1 MTEPTSRRR
10 FLKTCTAAAGAGL
23 LQACGTAP
31 ASNNAPSAPSHPVA
45 KARTVYPEP
54 PRHSNSADNL
64 LRIVASSGFA
74 EDINRVNTALTRLYN
89 AGFTVTNQQAGS
101 RRFQRFAGTDAQRAA
116 DFQDVAS
123 GRVAM
128 PKVLMGLRGGYGAAR
143 ILPHIDFASLGAR
156 MRERGTLFFGFSDVC
171 AVQLALLAKGNMM
184 SFAGPMA
191 YSEFG
196 KSSPSVFTMDAFI
209 KGATQNRLTVD
220 VPYIQRANVE
230 TEGTLW
236 GGNLSVLASLAGTP
250 YMPDIGG
257 GILFL
262 EDVGEQPYRIERML
276 NTLYL
281 SGILD
286 KQRAIVF
293 GDFRMGNIRDV
304 YDSSYDFSTVANHI
318 SRTAKIPVLTG
329 FPFGH
334 IADKITFPLGAHAR
348 IRMNGNGSYSVAFEG
363 YPTLD
368 ASALTL
374 DTLLPPPDLPIFPE
388 SGVADISE

>member
-1 MTEPTSRRR
+1 
-10 FLKTCTAAAGAGL
+10 
-23 LQACGTAP
+23 
-31 ASNNAPSAPSHPVA
+31 
-45 KARTVYPEP
+45 
-54 PRHSNSADNL
+54 
-64 LRIVASSGFA
+64 
-74 EDINRVNTALTRLYN
+74 
-89 AGFTVTNQQAGS
+89 
-101 RRFQRFAGTDAQRAA
+101 
-116 DFQDVAS
+116 
-123 GRVAM
+123 
-128 PKVLMGLRGGYGAAR
+128 MGLRGGYGAAR

-196 KSSPSVFTMDAFI
+196 KPSPSVFTMDAFI

-220 VPYIQRANVE
+220 VPYIQRADVE

-250 YMPDIGG
+250 YMPDIDG

-281 SGILD
+281 SGILG
-286 KQRAIVF
+286 KQRAIIF
-293 GDFRMGNIRDV
+293 GNFRMGNIRDV
-304 YDSSYDFSTVANHI
+304 YDSSYDFSTVVNHI

-334 IADKITFPLGAHAR
+334 IADKITFPLGAHAKVR
-348 IRMNGNGSYSVAFEG
+348 SRSDGGYSVEFDS

-368 ASALTL
+368 TSVLTL

>member
-31 ASNNAPSAPSHPVA
+31 ASNNAPSALSYPVA
-45 KARTVYPEP
+45 KARTVYPKP

-116 DFQDVAS
+116 DFQEVAS

-156 MRERGTLFFGFSDVC
+156 MREHGTLFFGFSDVC

-191 YSEFG
+191 YSDFG
-196 KSSPSVFTMDAFI
+196 KPAPGAFTMDAFI
-209 KGATQNRLTVD
+209 KGVTQRSLTVD
-220 VPYIQRANVE
+220 IPYIQRADIE

-250 YMPDIGG
+250 YMPDIDG

-281 SGILD
+281 SGILK
-286 KQRAIVF
+286 KQRAIIF
-293 GDFRMGNIRDV
+293 GNFRMGNIRDV
-304 YDSSYDFSTVANHI
+304 YDSSYDFSTVVNHI

-334 IADKITFPLGAHAR
+334 IADKITFPLGAHAKVR
-348 IRMNGNGSYSVAFEG
+348 SRSDGGYSVAFAG

>member
-1 MTEPTSRRR
+1 MIEPISRRR
-10 FLKTCTAAAGAGL
+10 FLKTCTTAAGMGL
-23 LQACGTAP
+23 LQACSTP
-31 ASNNAPSAPSHPVA
+31 TNSLTPNPVSLSVE
-45 KARTVYPEP
+45 KAQTVYPKP

-196 KSSPSVFTMDAFI
+196 KPSPSVFTMDAFI
-209 KGATQNRLTVD
+209 KGVTQRGLTVD
-220 VPYIQRANVE
+220 IPNIQRSDIE
-230 TEGTLW
+230 TEGILW

-250 YMPDIGG
+250 YMPDIQD
-257 GILFL
+257 GILFI

-281 SGILD
+281 SGILG
-286 KQRAIVF
+286 KQRAIIF

-304 YDSSYDFSTVANHI
+304 YDSSYDFSTVVNHI

-334 IADKITFPLGAHAR
+334 IADKITFPLGAHAKVR
-348 IRMNGNGSYSVAFEG
+348 SRSDGGYSVEFDS

-368 ASALTL
+368 TSVLTL
-374 DTLLPPPDLPIFPE
+374 DTLLPPPDLSVFTE
-388 SGVADISE
+388 NSLTDILE

>member
-1 MTEPTSRRR
+1 
-10 FLKTCTAAAGAGL
+10 
-23 LQACGTAP
+23 
-31 ASNNAPSAPSHPVA
+31 
-45 KARTVYPEP
+45 
-54 PRHSNSADNL
+54 
-64 LRIVASSGFA
+64 
-74 EDINRVNTALTRLYN
+74 
-89 AGFTVTNQQAGS
+89 
-101 RRFQRFAGTDAQRAA
+101 
-116 DFQDVAS
+116 
-123 GRVAM
+123 
-128 PKVLMGLRGGYGAAR
+128 
-143 ILPHIDFASLGAR
+143 
-156 MRERGTLFFGFSDVC
+156 
-171 AVQLALLAKGNMM
+171 
-184 SFAGPMA
+184 
-191 YSEFG
+191 
-196 KSSPSVFTMDAFI
+196 
-209 KGATQNRLTVD
+209 D
-220 VPYIQRANVE
+220 VPYIQRADVE

-250 YMPDIGG
+250 YMPDIDG

-281 SGILD
+281 SGILG

-293 GDFRMGNIRDV
+293 GDFRMEKIRDL
-304 YDSSYDFSTVANHI
+304 YDSSYDFSAVAKHI

-334 IADKITFPLGAHAR
+334 IADKITFPLGAHTR
-348 IRMNGNGSYSVAFEG
+348 IRMNGNGGYSVAFEG

>member
-1 MTEPTSRRR
+1 
-10 FLKTCTAAAGAGL
+10 
-23 LQACGTAP
+23 
-31 ASNNAPSAPSHPVA
+31 
-45 KARTVYPEP
+45 
-54 PRHSNSADNL
+54 
-64 LRIVASSGFA
+64 
-74 EDINRVNTALTRLYN
+74 
-89 AGFTVTNQQAGS
+89 
-101 RRFQRFAGTDAQRAA
+101 
-116 DFQDVAS
+116 
-123 GRVAM
+123 
-128 PKVLMGLRGGYGAAR
+128 
-143 ILPHIDFASLGAR
+143 
-156 MRERGTLFFGFSDVC
+156 
-171 AVQLALLAKGNMM
+171 
-184 SFAGPMA
+184 
-191 YSEFG
+191 
-196 KSSPSVFTMDAFI
+196 
-209 KGATQNRLTVD
+209 VD
-220 VPYIQRANVE
+220 VPYIQRADVE

-250 YMPDIGG
+250 YMPDIDG

-281 SGILD
+281 SGILK

-293 GDFRMGNIRDV
+293 GNFRMGNIRDV
-304 YDSSYDFSTVANHI
+304 YDPSYDFSAVAKHI

-334 IADKITFPLGAHAR
+334 ISDKITFPLGANAR
-348 IRMNGNGSYSVAFEG
+348 IRMNGNGGYLVAFEG

>member
-1 MTEPTSRRR
+1 
-10 FLKTCTAAAGAGL
+10 
-23 LQACGTAP
+23 
-31 ASNNAPSAPSHPVA
+31 
-45 KARTVYPEP
+45 
-54 PRHSNSADNL
+54 
-64 LRIVASSGFA
+64 
-74 EDINRVNTALTRLYN
+74 
-89 AGFTVTNQQAGS
+89 
-101 RRFQRFAGTDAQRAA
+101 
-116 DFQDVAS
+116 
-123 GRVAM
+123 
-128 PKVLMGLRGGYGAAR
+128 
-143 ILPHIDFASLGAR
+143 
-156 MRERGTLFFGFSDVC
+156 
-171 AVQLALLAKGNMM
+171 
-184 SFAGPMA
+184 
-191 YSEFG
+191 
-196 KSSPSVFTMDAFI
+196 MDAFI

-220 VPYIQRANVE
+220 VPYIQRADVE
-230 TEGTLW
+230 TEGILW

-250 YMPDIGG
+250 YMPDIDG

-281 SGILD
+281 SGILK

-293 GDFRMGNIRDV
+293 GNFRMEKIRDV
-304 YDSSYDFSTVANHI
+304 YDPSYDFSAVANHV

-348 IRMNGNGSYSVAFEG
+348 IRMNGNSGYSVAFEG